1 LIKGTVESREGVTHV
16 IAGTLEDYSDQL
28 TTLSVQSRD
37 FH

>member
-1 LIKGTVESREGVTHV
+1 VTQV
-16 IAGTLEDYSDQL
+16 IARTLEDYSDQL